1 MLIEY
6 IRRICLLHFIIN
18 RRKKC
23 GVASI
28 RWINW
33 FKEGNLSIA
42 KAYGLLNK
50 ENPSRMKSVLLDFHS
65 TNISKE
71 AREKDL
77 RLKYSLKEVMLTYK
91 LLFCIHNVIN
101 ITEEKIDKCCT
112 WKIFS
117 TIRVS
122 YVKTLTSYM
131 AAFKALCKLENR
143 HPSKGY
149 FFICQ

>member
-1 MLIEY
+1 MRDITNEIKMF
-6 IRRICLLHFIIN
+6 IRVDWVHSENLLTAFYHQSK
-18 RRKKC
+18 KKC

-33 FKEGNLSIA
+33 FKEGNLSMA

-91 LLFCIHNVIN
+91 LLFCVHNVIS
-101 ITEEKIDKCCT
+101 ITEEKMDKFCT
-112 WKIFS
+112 WK
-117 TIRVS
+117 
-122 YVKTLTSYM
+122 
-131 AAFKALCKLENR
+131 
-143 HPSKGY
+143 
-149 FFICQ
+149 FFFFCYQSIICQDSCILYGRF

>member
-50 ENPSRMKSVLLDFHS
+50 EKSVLNEVRVIGLSFH
-65 TNISKE
+65 ILKE
-71 AREKDL
+71 AREKSL

-91 LLFCIHNVIN
+91 LLFCVHNVIS
-101 ITEEKIDKCCT
+101 ITEEKMDKFCT
-112 WKIFS
+112 WK
-117 TIRVS
+117 
-122 YVKTLTSYM
+122 
-131 AAFKALCKLENR
+131 
-143 HPSKGY
+143 
-149 FFICQ
+149 FFFFCYQSIICQDSCILYGRF